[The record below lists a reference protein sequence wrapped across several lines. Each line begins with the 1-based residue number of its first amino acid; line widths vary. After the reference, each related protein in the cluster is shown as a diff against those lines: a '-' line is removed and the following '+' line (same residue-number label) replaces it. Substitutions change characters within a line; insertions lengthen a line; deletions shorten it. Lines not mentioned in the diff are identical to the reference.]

1 MANLIEKLWDDNA
14 GVKNENQ
21 FPEGRAI
28 PCQIT
33 SLSTEIPD
41 KKKKDQIR
49 VILKLV
55 TVDGEDKEG
64 NSVSGGRSGRITWD
78 LYDIEYKD
86 KKTGKP
92 AVISGSE
99 QLVRMMKDLDTLG
112 FNTEEEGF
120 DDIKDGIND
129 EDSEPLYV
137 YVNSKVNAGGYTNI
151 YLSYLIPEGVLA
163 ELLDE
168 EGEEDEEELQEVVD
182 EEDDGEEEEY
192 EEDDE
197 EEEDDDVSE
206 EVDDDDDDEV
216 EDDEEDYEEEDE
228 DDEEPFVPER
238 GMLVTAKP
246 NRTTKYQEYKVVTC
260 SSKKQTAK
268 LKRVRDDKLFL
279 EVSYDLIKDEV

>member
-28 PCQIT
+28 PCVIT

-41 KKKKDQIR
+41 KNKKDQIR
-49 VILKLV
+49 VILKLA
-55 TVDGEDKEG
+55 TLDGEDKEG

-120 DDIKDGIND
+120 DDIKDSIND

-163 ELLDE
+163 ELLDI
-168 EGEEDEEELQEVVD
+168 EGEDDEEELQEVED
-182 EEDDGEEEEY
+182 EETDGEEEEY
-192 EEDDE
+192 EEDEDE
-197 EEEDDDVSE
+197 DEEEDDDVSE
-206 EVDDDDDDEV
+206 EV
-216 EDDEEDYEEEDE
+216 EDDEEDYEEDYEEDE
-228 DDEEPFVPER
+228 DEEEPFVPER

-246 NRTTKYQEYKVVTC
+246 NRTTKYQEYKVITC

-268 LKRVRDDKLFL
+268 LKRVRDDKLFS
-279 EVSYDLIKDEV
+279 EVSYELIKDEV